1 MHTNGDTKRQ
11 GKGERTTETREKRQR
26 RENQEIKEQR
36 HVSNDRYRG
45 ERKREADLCFH
56 PCIPIAFG
64 QSCKTV
70 DTTLMP
76 EMHIELN
83 RIASTPLSTAILLA
97 SAGESSAEMNH
108 CGAHVAQQEAERHAC
123 VCVSPQDRMCAWED
137 LQSADAGLL
146 QTATPSFS
154 KQQFNWVSRVIQ
166 TVNTHTD
173 RAWCATNTH
182 THTHTLYTQPMSQK
196 TKLRKIYKSCTTAIA
211 FSMSLALPVPLSLS
225 PDSPRDNFYV
235 AVTRMNELRRE
246 EEVSARGRVCAFC
259 AVWMFM
265 PPRVSSRFCLFFPF
279 VCLFLCSYTV
289 YTVCMVCDCAPYDR
303 WQPPCEDL
311 ERRAEQGTDVFLA
324 GKRQR
329 NLQQCAP

>member
-1 MHTNGDTKRQ
+1 MERKKKRKEKLTGKSLCERNVKKKRGRLIQPDTHKVKAEGEMHTNGDTKRQ

-123 VCVSPQDRMCAWED
+123 VCVSPQDRMCA
-137 LQSADAGLL
+137 
-146 QTATPSFS
+146 
-154 KQQFNWVSRVIQ
+154 
-166 TVNTHTD
+166 
-173 RAWCATNTH
+173 
-182 THTHTLYTQPMSQK
+182 
-196 TKLRKIYKSCTTAIA
+196 
-211 FSMSLALPVPLSLS
+211 
-225 PDSPRDNFYV
+225 
-235 AVTRMNELRRE
+235 
-246 EEVSARGRVCAFC
+246 
-259 AVWMFM
+259 
-265 PPRVSSRFCLFFPF
+265 
-279 VCLFLCSYTV
+279 
-289 YTVCMVCDCAPYDR
+289 
-303 WQPPCEDL
+303 
-311 ERRAEQGTDVFLA
+311 
-324 GKRQR
+324 
-329 NLQQCAP
+329 